1 MFVQTVSM
9 KSCECEVMTKIW
21 LYIDRYASSHTTASK
36 SKWFV
41 GSSRS
46 NKCGLTNSARARAT
60 RILHPPDMSLVG
72 RAIICCENPRPW
84 RIEPALASN
93 VLGSISSSSS

>member
-1 MFVQTVSM
+1 MDAM
-9 KSCECEVMTKIW
+9 
-21 LYIDRYASSHTTASK
+21 

-46 NKCGLTNSARARAT
+46 SKCGLTNSARASAT
-60 RILHPPDMSLVG
+60 RIRHPPDMSFVG
-72 RAIICCENPRPW
+72 RAIICCEKPRPW

-93 VLGSISSSSS
+93 VLGSAEAWKQSDVIVPLGHR